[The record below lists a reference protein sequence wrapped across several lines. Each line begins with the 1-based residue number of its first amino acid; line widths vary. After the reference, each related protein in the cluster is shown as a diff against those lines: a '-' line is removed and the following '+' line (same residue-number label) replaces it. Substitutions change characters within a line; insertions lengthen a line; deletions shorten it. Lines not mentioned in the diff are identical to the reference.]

1 MFFLFVWCLWSIISD
16 QIVQNFH
23 VFSLLK
29 VKSSNNSGLQGF
41 QLCHSLGGGTGAG
54 MGTLLIS
61 KVREEYPDRIS
72 VAAFC
77 SRWIFFWGVPIPT
90 VSFLLFVFRLPCN
103 DFITFNIQTLSASI
117 KIHSATEA
125 SWRHSP

>member
-1 MFFLFVWCLWSIISD
+1 MQSLTTLKIEQSCFLLSG
-16 QIVQNFH
+16 
-23 VFSLLK
+23 
-29 VKSSNNSGLQGF
+29 KSSNSSGLQGF

-77 SRWIFFWGVPIPT
+77 GRWSFFSCVPIPT
-90 VSFLLFVFRLPCN
+90 IAFLLFVFRLPCN
-103 DFITFNIQTLSASI
+103 DSLLSIIKSKFLSA
-117 KIHSATEA
+117 
-125 SWRHSP
+125 